1 MLDRLTDLKRK
12 LEGKKAINLFILPF
26 TFIVM
31 VFIVMMYPNWLVI
44 PIVSILILPSIL
56 FNSVFIFSSI
66 RTKALIAE
74 RINNF
79 MLKVFMS
86 VVGVIYFLNF
96 VLAFGNFS
104 LVDLDSRFNY
114 IATVSMFF
122 GHFIL

>member
-1 MLDRLTDLKRK
+1 MKRK
-12 LEGKKAINLFILPF
+12 LEGKKATNLFVLPF

-86 VVGVIYFLNF
+86 VVGVIYFLNL

-104 LVDLDSRFNY
+104 LVDLDSKFNY